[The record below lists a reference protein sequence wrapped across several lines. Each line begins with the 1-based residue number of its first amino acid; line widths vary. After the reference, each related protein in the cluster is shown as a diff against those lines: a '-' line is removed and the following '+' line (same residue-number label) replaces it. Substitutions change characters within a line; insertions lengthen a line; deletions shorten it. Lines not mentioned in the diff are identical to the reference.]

1 MTYTYEEVLAARDA
15 LLGLQI
21 RGAGGT
27 TLGAY
32 FFGPY
37 QERLRDI
44 DPCAIDGG
52 AKLPG
57 LRMQTADDGAVGLG
71 LAGEHQTAPMF
82 AAIPALA
89 AHAETLAAYM
99 EDGGLLHTHG
109 KEQLRLYGQAIRG
122 QAALERILG
131 PAGPEQMVI

>member
-1 MTYTYEEVLAARDA
+1 MTYTFEDVLAARDA
-15 LLGLQI
+15 LLSLHVHGS
-21 RGAGGT
+21 GGV
-27 TLGAY
+27 TLGQY

-44 DPCAIDGG
+44 DPCAIDGM
-52 AKLPG
+52 ARLPG

-71 LAGEHQTAPMF
+71 LAGEHQTAAMF

-89 AHAETLAAYM
+89 QHADALAAYL
-99 EDGGLLHTHG
+99 EDGGLLHTHAR
-109 KEQLRLYGQAIRG
+109 EQLRLYGQAVRG
-122 QAALERILG
+122 PAALERILG